1 MRQLVKKNMFDSM
14 DSISIQINF
23 VILFTVPTVQQL
35 LFLTRYYAR
44 RCYNILYAKHK
55 SNCKNMH

>member
-1 MRQLVKKNMFDSM
+1 M